1 MTYHTGLVSIS
12 FRKHTVEELIAA
24 AKETGITAIEWGS
37 DIHVPA
43 GDTQRAAEVKKL
55 CEDAGIAMPEYGSY
69 YYLGLDPENFEG
81 VLACARALGTNRIR
95 VWGGKKPS
103 DTLQTADYEA
113 LVADTQ
119 RVCDMA
125 PDMLICL
132 ECHKNSVTDEYHN
145 TLRFLKDVDRPNL
158 KMFWQ
163 PNQYRDLS
171 YNLDALKALLPY
183 VESVHVFS
191 WDREKKFPLDGMESD
206 WLQYLKLLKDAG
218 VENYMLEFMHDGSIE
233 SLPETAKT
241 LKNWLM

>member
-1 MTYHTGLVSIS
+1 
-12 FRKHTVEELIAA
+12 
-24 AKETGITAIEWGS
+24 
-37 DIHVPA
+37 
-43 GDTQRAAEVKKL
+43 
-55 CEDAGIAMPEYGSY
+55 
-69 YYLGLDPENFEG
+69 
-81 VLACARALGTNRIR
+81 
-95 VWGGKKPS
+95 
-103 DTLQTADYEA
+103 
-113 LVADTQ
+113 
-119 RVCDMA
+119 MA

-132 ECHKNSVTDEYHN
+132 ECHKNSVTDEYH
-145 TLRFLKDVDRPNL
+145 TALRFLKDVDRPNL

-163 PNQYRDLS
+163 PHQYRDLS

>member
-1 MTYHTGLVSIS
+1 
-12 FRKHTVEELIAA
+12 
-24 AKETGITAIEWGS
+24 
-37 DIHVPA
+37 
-43 GDTQRAAEVKKL
+43 
-55 CEDAGIAMPEYGSY
+55 
-69 YYLGLDPENFEG
+69 
-81 VLACARALGTNRIR
+81 
-95 VWGGKKPS
+95 
-103 DTLQTADYEA
+103 
-113 LVADTQ
+113 
-119 RVCDMA
+119 
-125 PDMLICL
+125 
-132 ECHKNSVTDEYHN
+132 
-145 TLRFLKDVDRPNL
+145 
-158 KMFWQ
+158 MFWQ